1 MAFCVA
7 KRRRGCKRDYFPEK
21 GVKNRLF
28 WQPLVIGVLMNY
40 RETLDYIHSLG
51 KFTFPAGLERIKK
64 VLEMLG
70 NPQNSFKSIHIA
82 GTNGKGS
89 VSAFVSSV
97 FKTAG
102 YKTGLFI
109 SPFIIDF
116 RERIQINGEFISE
129 TDLEFYAQRVMETG
143 VELNEFEFITALAF
157 LYFKEQNID
166 VLICETGLGGRL
178 DATNTLENLA
188 CTVITK
194 IGLDH
199 TAILGDT
206 IEEIAGEKCGIL
218 RDCPTV
224 TTPYQPQKALDV
236 IKSKSNNLIIP
247 DVSKME
253 ILNDSTYI
261 YKGEKFEISLKG
273 EFQVENSLVAIECIK
288 SSGFEIPYDSVYKGL
303 KGTFFP
309 ARLEVISQKP
319 LVLLDGAHN
328 PDGARVLARELRKLP
343 QKPVAIIGMMR
354 DKNAD
359 EVLKTVLKYCKSAV
373 AVSVPDNPR
382 SLKAEEL
389 CKKAQEYCSCVTAD
403 SLLSALK
410 ITEGEDI
417 VVFGSLYL
425 ASAIRP
431 LLLKKYKN

>member
-1 MAFCVA
+1 
-7 KRRRGCKRDYFPEK
+7 
-21 GVKNRLF
+21 
-28 WQPLVIGVLMNY
+28 MNY
-40 RETLDYIHSLG
+40 KETLDYIHSLG
-51 KFTFPAGLERIKK
+51 KFTLPAGLERIEK
-64 VLEMLG
+64 VLVMLG
-70 NPQNSFKSIHIA
+70 NPQNRFKSIHIA

-97 FKTAG
+97 LKTAG

-129 TDLEFYAQRVMETG
+129 SDLVFYSQRVMETG
-143 VELNEFEFITALAF
+143 AELNEFEFITAVAF

-166 VLICETGLGGRL
+166 VLVCETGLGGRL
-178 DATNTLENLA
+178 DATNTLRNLA

-224 TTPYQPQKALDV
+224 TTPYQPQEALDV

-247 DVSKME
+247 DISKTE
-253 ILNDSTYI
+253 ISNDGTYT
-261 YKGEKFEISLKG
+261 YKGEEFKISLKG
-273 EFQVENSLVAIECIK
+273 DFQIENSLVAIECIK
-288 SSGFEIPYDSVYKGL
+288 NSGFDISYDSIFKGL
-303 KGTFFP
+303 KNTSFP
-309 ARLEVISQKP
+309 ARLEVISEKP

-328 PDGARVLARELRKLP
+328 PDGSRVLAKEIGKLAE
-343 QKPVAIIGMMR
+343 KPVAIIGMMR
-354 DKNAD
+354 DKSAC
-359 EVLKTVLKYCKSAV
+359 EVLKTVLKNCKSAIAV
-373 AVSVPDNPR
+373 AVPENPR

-389 CKKAQEYCSCVTAD
+389 CLIAQKYCPCITAG

-410 ITEGEDI
+410 ITDGEDI
-417 VVFGSLYL
+417 VIFGSLYL
-425 ASAIRP
+425 ASSIRP
-431 LLLKKYKN
+431 LLLKKYKI

>member
-1 MAFCVA
+1 
-7 KRRRGCKRDYFPEK
+7 
-21 GVKNRLF
+21 
-28 WQPLVIGVLMNY
+28 MNY
-40 RETLDYIHSLG
+40 KETLDYIHSLG
-51 KFTFPAGLERIKK
+51 KFTLPAGLERIEK

-70 NPQNSFKSIHIA
+70 NPQNRFKSIHIA

-89 VSAFVSSV
+89 VSAFASSV

-129 TDLEFYAQRVMETG
+129 ADLVFYSQRVMETG
-143 VELNEFEFITALAF
+143 AELNEFEFITAVAF

-166 VLICETGLGGRL
+166 VLVCETGLGGRL
-178 DATNTLENLA
+178 DATNTLRNLA

-218 RDCPTV
+218 QDCPAV
-224 TTPYQPQKALDV
+224 TTPYQPENALNV
-236 IKSKSNNLIIP
+236 IKDKAKQLIIP
-247 DVSKME
+247 DISQLQ
-253 ILNDSTYI
+253 IINDNTYV
-261 YKGEKFEISLKG
+261 YKNEKYEISLRG
-273 EFQVENSLVAIECIK
+273 DFQIENSLVAIETIK
-288 SSGFEIPYDSVYKGL
+288 NCGYNIPYNIIYEGL
-303 KGTFFP
+303 KNTFFP
-309 ARLEVISQKP
+309 ARLEIISQKP

-328 PDGARVLARELRKLP
+328 PDGADVLARELRKLP
-343 QKPVAIIGMMR
+343 KKPVAIIGMMR
-354 DKNAD
+354 DKNVD
-359 EVLKTVLKYCKSAV
+359 NVLKETLKYCKGAV
-373 AVSVPDNPR
+373 AVAVPDNPR

-389 CKKAQEYCSCVTAD
+389 SETAQKYCPCVPAD

-410 ITEGEDI
+410 ITDGEDI
-417 VVFGSLYL
+417 TVFGSLYL

-431 LLLKKYKN
+431 LLIKKYKN

>member
-1 MAFCVA
+1 
-7 KRRRGCKRDYFPEK
+7 
-21 GVKNRLF
+21 
-28 WQPLVIGVLMNY
+28 MNY
-40 RETLDYIHSLG
+40 KETLDYIHSLG
-51 KFTFPAGLERIKK
+51 KFTLPAGLERIEK

-70 NPQNSFKSIHIA
+70 NPQNRFKSIHIA

-129 TDLEFYAQRVMETG
+129 ADLVFYSQRVMETG
-143 VELNEFEFITALAF
+143 AELNEFEFITAVAF

-166 VLICETGLGGRL
+166 VLVCETGLGGRL
-178 DATNTLENLA
+178 DATNTLRNLA

-218 RDCPTV
+218 QDCPAV
-224 TTPYQPQKALDV
+224 TTPYQPENALNV
-236 IKSKSNNLIIP
+236 IKDKAKQLIIP
-247 DVSKME
+247 DISQLQ
-253 ILNDSTYI
+253 IINDNTYV
-261 YKGEKFEISLKG
+261 YKNEKYEISLNG

-288 SSGFEIPYDSVYKGL
+288 NSGFDISYDSIFKGL
-303 KGTFFP
+303 KNTSFP
-309 ARLEVISQKP
+309 ARLEIISEKP

-328 PDGARVLARELRKLP
+328 PDGARVLAKEIGKLAE
-343 QKPVAIIGMMR
+343 KPVAIIGMMR
-354 DKNAD
+354 DKSAC
-359 EVLKTVLKYCKSAV
+359 EVLETVLKNCKSAIAV
-373 AVSVPDNPR
+373 AVPNNPR
-382 SLKAEEL
+382 SFKAEEL
-389 CKKAQEYCSCVTAD
+389 CLTAQKYCPCITAD
-403 SLLSALK
+403 SLPSALEK
-410 ITEGEDI
+410 AEGEDI
-417 VVFGSLYL
+417 AVFGSLYL
-425 ASAIRP
+425 ASSIRP
-431 LLLKKYKN
+431 LLLKKYKI

>member
-1 MAFCVA
+1 
-7 KRRRGCKRDYFPEK
+7 
-21 GVKNRLF
+21 
-28 WQPLVIGVLMNY
+28 MNY
-40 RETLDYIHSLG
+40 KETLDYIHSLG
-51 KFTFPAGLERIKK
+51 KFTLPAGLERIEK
-64 VLEMLG
+64 VLAMLG
-70 NPQNSFKSIHIA
+70 NPQNRFKSIHIA

-129 TDLEFYAQRVMETG
+129 SDLVFYSQRVMETG
-143 VELNEFEFITALAF
+143 AELNEFEFITAVAF

-166 VLICETGLGGRL
+166 VLVCETGLGGRL
-178 DATNTLENLA
+178 DATNTLRNLA

-199 TAILGDT
+199 TAILGDN

-218 RDCPTV
+218 QNCPTV
-224 TTPYQPQKALDV
+224 TTPYQPQEALDV

-247 DVSKME
+247 DISKTE
-253 ILNDSTYI
+253 ILNDGTYT
-261 YKGEKFEISLKG
+261 YKGEEFRISLKG
-273 EFQVENSLVAIECIK
+273 DFQIENSLVAIECIK
-288 SSGFEIPYDSVYKGL
+288 NSGFDISYDSIFKGL
-303 KGTFFP
+303 KNTSFP
-309 ARLEVISQKP
+309 ARLEVISEKP

-328 PDGARVLARELRKLP
+328 PDGARVLAKEIGKLVE
-343 QKPVAIIGMMR
+343 KPVAIIGMMR
-354 DKNAD
+354 DKNACV
-359 EVLKTVLKYCKSAV
+359 VLETVLKNCKSAIAV
-373 AVSVPDNPR
+373 AVPENPR

-389 CKKAQEYCSCVTAD
+389 CLTAQKYCPCITAD

-410 ITEGEDI
+410 ITDGEDI
-417 VVFGSLYL
+417 VIFGSLYL
-425 ASAIRP
+425 ASSIRP
-431 LLLKKYKN
+431 LLLKKYKI

>member
-1 MAFCVA
+1 MSS
-7 KRRRGCKRDYFPEK
+7 EK
-21 GVKNRLF
+21 QNIKYSKNSFVNCLI
-28 WQPLVIGVLMNY
+28 LGVLMNY
-40 RETLDYIHSLG
+40 KETLDYIHSLG

-64 VLEMLG
+64 VLETLG
-70 NPQNSFKSIHIA
+70 NPQNAFKSIHMA

-102 YKTGLFI
+102 YRTGLFI

-143 VELNEFEFITALAF
+143 IELNEFEFITALAF

-199 TAILGDT
+199 TAVLGDT
-206 IEEIAGEKCGIL
+206 IEEITGEKCGIL

-224 TTPYQPQKALDV
+224 TTPYQPQKVLDV

-247 DVSKME
+247 DISQLK
-253 ILNDSTYI
+253 ITNDNTYV
-261 YKGEKFEISLKG
+261 YKNEKYEISLKG
-273 EFQVENSLVAIECIK
+273 DFQIENSLVAIETIIN
-288 SSGFEIPYDSVYKGL
+288 SGYNIPYNIIYEGFKN
-303 KGTFFP
+303 TFFP

-328 PDGARVLARELRKLP
+328 PDGARALAKELWKLP
-343 QKPVAIIGMMR
+343 EKPVAIIGIMR
-354 DKNAD
+354 DKNAC
-359 EVLKTVLKYCKSAV
+359 EVLEIVLKHCKSAV
-373 AVSVPDNPR
+373 AVTVPDNSR

-389 CKKAQEYCSCVTAD
+389 CIKAQKYCSCTSSD

-410 ITEGEDI
+410 ITEGVDI
-417 VVFGSLYL
+417 AVFGSLYL

>member
-1 MAFCVA
+1 MS
-7 KRRRGCKRDYFPEK
+7 PEK
-21 GVKNRLF
+21 QNIKYSKNSFVNRLV
-28 WQPLVIGVLMNY
+28 LGVLMNY

-51 KFTFPAGLERIKK
+51 KFTLPAGLERIEK
-64 VLEMLG
+64 VLAMLG

-129 TDLEFYAQRVMETG
+129 ADLVFYSQRVMETG
-143 VELNEFEFITALAF
+143 AELNEFEFITALAF
-157 LYFKEQNID
+157 LYFKERNID

-178 DATNTLENLA
+178 DATNALRNLA

-194 IGLDH
+194 ISLDH
-199 TAILGDT
+199 TAVLGDT

-218 RDCPTV
+218 RKCPAV
-224 TTPYQPQKALDV
+224 TTPYQPEKALNV
-236 IKSKSNNLIIP
+236 IKSNARNLIIP
-247 DVSKME
+247 DISKIE
-253 ILNDSTYI
+253 ILNDNTYM
-261 YKGEKFEISLKG
+261 YKGEKFKISLKG
-273 EFQVENSLVAIECIK
+273 DFQIENSLVAIECIK
-288 SSGFEIPYDSVYKGL
+288 NSGFEISYDAIYKGL
-303 KGTFFP
+303 KDTFFP
-309 ARLEVISQKP
+309 ARLEVISRKP

-328 PDGARVLARELRKLP
+328 PDGAMALAKELEKLTE
-343 QKPVAIIGMMR
+343 KPVAIIGMMR

-359 EVLKTVLKYCKSAV
+359 EVLETVLKHCKSAV
-373 AVSVPDNPR
+373 AVTVPGNSR
-382 SLKAEEL
+382 SLSAKEL
-389 CKKAQEYCSCVTAD
+389 CEKSGKYCSCYAAD
-403 SLLSALK
+403 SLLSALEK
-410 ITEGEDI
+410 TEGED
-417 VVFGSLYL
+417 VAVFGSLYL

-431 LLLKKYKN
+431 RLIKKYKN

>member
-1 MAFCVA
+1 
-7 KRRRGCKRDYFPEK
+7 
-21 GVKNRLF
+21 
-28 WQPLVIGVLMNY
+28 MNY
-40 RETLDYIHSLG
+40 KETLDYIHSLG
-51 KFTFPAGLERIKK
+51 KFTLPVGLERIEK
-64 VLEMLG
+64 VLAMLG
-70 NPQNSFKSIHIA
+70 NPQNRFKSIHIA

-129 TDLEFYAQRVMETG
+129 SDLVFYSQRVMETG
-143 VELNEFEFITALAF
+143 AELNEFEFITALAF

-166 VLICETGLGGRL
+166 VLVCETGLGGRL
-178 DATNTLENLA
+178 DATNTLRNLA

-224 TTPYQPQKALDV
+224 TTPYQPQEALDV

-247 DVSKME
+247 DISKTE
-253 ILNDSTYI
+253 ISNDGTYT
-261 YKGEKFEISLKG
+261 YKGEEFKISLKG
-273 EFQVENSLVAIECIK
+273 DFQIENSLVAIECIK
-288 SSGFEIPYDSVYKGL
+288 NSGFDISYDSIFKGL
-303 KGTFFP
+303 KNTSFP
-309 ARLEVISQKP
+309 ARLEVISEKP

-328 PDGARVLARELRKLP
+328 PDGARVLAKEIGKLAE
-343 QKPVAIIGMMR
+343 KPVAIIGMMR
-354 DKNAD
+354 DKSAC
-359 EVLKTVLKYCKSAV
+359 EVLKTVLKNCKSAIAV
-373 AVSVPDNPR
+373 AVPENPR

-389 CKKAQEYCSCVTAD
+389 CLIAQKYCPCITAG

-410 ITEGEDI
+410 ITDGEDI
-417 VVFGSLYL
+417 VIFGSLYL
-425 ASAIRP
+425 ASSIRP
-431 LLLKKYKN
+431 LLLKKYKI

>member
-1 MAFCVA
+1 
-7 KRRRGCKRDYFPEK
+7 
-21 GVKNRLF
+21 
-28 WQPLVIGVLMNY
+28 MNY
-40 RETLDYIHSLG
+40 KETLDYIHSLG

-64 VLEMLG
+64 VLAKLC

-129 TDLEFYAQRVMETG
+129 ADLVFYAKRVMETKAA
-143 VELNEFEFITALAF
+143 LNEFEFITALAF

-166 VLICETGLGGRL
+166 ILVCETGLGGRL

-199 TAILGDT
+199 TAVLGET
-206 IEEIAGEKCGIL
+206 VEEIAGEKCGIL
-218 RDCPTV
+218 RDCPTI
-224 TTPYQPQKALDV
+224 TTPYQPENALSV
-236 IKSKSNNLIIP
+236 IKSKAKNLIIP
-247 DVSKME
+247 DISQLK

-261 YKGEKFEISLKG
+261 YKNEEFKISLKG
-273 EFQVENSLVAIECIK
+273 DFQIENSLVAIETIK
-288 SSGFEIPYDSVYKGL
+288 NCGYNIPYNIIYKGL
-303 KGTFFP
+303 KNTFFP
-309 ARLEVISQKP
+309 ARLEIISQKP

-328 PDGARVLARELRKLP
+328 PDGADVLARELRKLP
-343 QKPVAIIGMMR
+343 KKPVAIIGMMR
-354 DKNAD
+354 DKNVD
-359 EVLKTVLKYCKSAV
+359 NVLKETLKYCKGAV
-373 AVSVPDNPR
+373 AVAVPDNPR
-382 SLKAEEL
+382 SLKAEAL
-389 CKKAQEYCSCVTAD
+389 SQIAQKYCPCVTAD
-403 SLLSALK
+403 GLLSALK
-410 ITEGEDI
+410 ITDGEDI
-417 VVFGSLYL
+417 AVFGSLYL

-431 LLLKKYKN
+431 MLLEKFKKI

>member
-1 MAFCVA
+1 MS
-7 KRRRGCKRDYFPEK
+7 
-21 GVKNRLF
+21 
-28 WQPLVIGVLMNY
+28 Y
-40 RETLDYIHSLG
+40 RKTLDYIHSLG

-143 VELNEFEFITALAF
+143 AELNEFEFITALAF
-157 LYFKEQNID
+157 LYFKEKSID

-199 TAILGDT
+199 TAVLGDT
-206 IEEIAGEKCGIL
+206 MEEIAGEKCGIL

-224 TTPYQPQKALDV
+224 TTPYQPQGALDV

-247 DVSKME
+247 DISKME

-261 YKGEKFEISLKG
+261 YKGEEFEISLKG
-273 EFQVENSLVAIECIK
+273 DFQIENSLVAIECIK
-288 SSGFEIPYDSVYKGL
+288 NSGFDISYDSIYKGL
-303 KGTFFP
+303 KNTFFP
-309 ARLEVISQKP
+309 ARLEVISKKP

-328 PDGARVLARELRKLP
+328 TDGARVLAKEIGKLP
-343 QKPVAIIGMMR
+343 EKPVAIIGMMR
-354 DKNAD
+354 DKNTF
-359 EVLKTVLKYCKSAV
+359 EVLEPLLQHCKSAV
-373 AVSVPDNPR
+373 AVTVPDNPR

-389 CKKAQEYCSCVTAD
+389 CKEAQKYCPCITAD

-417 VVFGSLYL
+417 VIFGSLYL

-431 LLLKKYKN
+431 LLIKKYKN

>member
-1 MAFCVA
+1 
-7 KRRRGCKRDYFPEK
+7 
-21 GVKNRLF
+21 
-28 WQPLVIGVLMNY
+28 MNY
-40 RETLDYIHSLG
+40 KKTLDYIHSLG
-51 KFTFPAGLERIKK
+51 KYTFPAGLERIKK

-70 NPQNSFKSIHIA
+70 DPQNSFKSIHIA

-129 TDLEFYAQRVMETG
+129 TDLEFYAQRVIETDI
-143 VELNEFEFITALAF
+143 ELNEFEFITALAF

-199 TAILGDT
+199 TAVLGDT
-206 IEEIAGEKCGIL
+206 MEEIAGEKCGIL

-224 TTPYQPQKALDV
+224 TTPYQPENALNVIEYKA
-236 IKSKSNNLIIP
+236 KQLIIP
-247 DVSKME
+247 DISQL
-253 ILNDSTYI
+253 IIINDNTYV
-261 YKGEKFEISLKG
+261 YKNEKYKISLRG
-273 EFQVENSLVAIECIK
+273 DFQIENSLVAIETIIN
-288 SSGFEIPYDSVYKGL
+288 SGYSIPYNIIYEGFKN
-303 KGTFFP
+303 TFFP

-328 PDGARVLARELRKLP
+328 PDGAEVLAKEIGKLP
-343 QKPVAIIGMMR
+343 EKPVAIIGMMR
-354 DKNAD
+354 DKNVD

-373 AVSVPDNPR
+373 AVTVPCNPR

-389 CKKAQEYCSCVTAD
+389 CKKAQKYCSCVTAD

>member
-1 MAFCVA
+1 
-7 KRRRGCKRDYFPEK
+7 
-21 GVKNRLF
+21 
-28 WQPLVIGVLMNY
+28 MNY
-40 RETLDYIHSLG
+40 KETLDYIHSLG
-51 KFTFPAGLERIKK
+51 KFTLPAGLERIEK
-64 VLEMLG
+64 VLAMLG
-70 NPQNSFKSIHIA
+70 TPQNRFKSIHIS

-129 TDLEFYAQRVMETG
+129 SDLVFYSQRVMETG
-143 VELNEFEFITALAF
+143 AELNEFEFITAVAF

-166 VLICETGLGGRL
+166 VLVCETGLGGRL
-178 DATNTLENLA
+178 DATNTLRNLA

-224 TTPYQPQKALDV
+224 TTPYQPQEALDV

-247 DVSKME
+247 DISKTE
-253 ILNDSTYI
+253 ILNDGTYA
-261 YKGEKFEISLKG
+261 YKGEEFKISLKG
-273 EFQVENSLVAIECIK
+273 DFQIENSLVAIECIK
-288 SSGFEIPYDSVYKGL
+288 NSDFDISYDSIFKGL
-303 KGTFFP
+303 KNTSFP
-309 ARLEVISQKP
+309 ARLEVISEKP

-328 PDGARVLARELRKLP
+328 PDGARVLAKEIGKFDE
-343 QKPVAIIGMMR
+343 KPVAIIGMMR
-354 DKNAD
+354 DKSAC
-359 EVLKTVLKYCKSAV
+359 EVLETVLKYCKFAIAV
-373 AVSVPDNPR
+373 AVPENPR

-389 CKKAQEYCSCVTAD
+389 CLIAQKYCPCITAD

-410 ITEGEDI
+410 ITDGEDI
-417 VVFGSLYL
+417 VIFGSLYL
-425 ASAIRP
+425 ASSIRP
-431 LLLKKYKN
+431 LLLKKYKI